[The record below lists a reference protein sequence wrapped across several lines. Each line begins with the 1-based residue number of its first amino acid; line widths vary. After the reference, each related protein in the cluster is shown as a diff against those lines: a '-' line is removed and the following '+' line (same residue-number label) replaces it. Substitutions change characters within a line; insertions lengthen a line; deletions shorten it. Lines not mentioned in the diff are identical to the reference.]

1 MSRARRYVGSKEN
14 RALIL
19 CSASIMACLML
30 VLSACGSH
38 LGGLGQGPAPTST
51 PPAQVQKCGTVRTL
65 HAQIVPADQKT
76 ARQAATCFWQTF
88 QRCQP
93 PTPTSAENGLTT
105 ATL

>member
-1 MSRARRYVGSKEN
+1 MSKKESCMSRARRYVGLKEN
-14 RALIL
+14 RVLIL
-19 CSASIMACLML
+19 CSASIMACLLL

-65 HAQIVPADQKT
+65 HHQIVPAHQT
-76 ARQAATCFWQTF
+76 TPMQAENCFWQAF

-93 PTPTSAENGLTT
+93 P
-105 ATL
+105 